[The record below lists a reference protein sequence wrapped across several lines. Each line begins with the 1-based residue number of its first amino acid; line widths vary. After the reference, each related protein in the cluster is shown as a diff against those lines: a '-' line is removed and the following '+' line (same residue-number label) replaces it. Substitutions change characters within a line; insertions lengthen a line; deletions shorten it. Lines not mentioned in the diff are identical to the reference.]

1 MYPWRFCQTH
11 QFLIYKQILLFPPS
25 PHPPSPPSH
34 PPSPPT
40 PFSSSHSNETNNTEA
55 GGQTYM
61 YGQAHLFASFCQRAI
76 HPHSG
81 KRSTHEDTTSSRYS
95 AHVMTAAEESTSF
108 PCSSRQA
115 AFGKLNLG
123 SLDLPFYIH
132 SLGTETHPM
141 LLPPPL
147 PLSPSLHPPSLPQ
160 SVPLSQDPITSCSSF
175 PSSIPPSSL
184 HPSFLPL
191 YFSFP
196 GRSYTSSLWSLAVCK
211 YEGEVPDYNNFR
223 FKSNCLR

>member
-1 MYPWRFCQTH
+1 
-11 QFLIYKQILLFPPS
+11 
-25 PHPPSPPSH
+25 
-34 PPSPPT
+34 
-40 PFSSSHSNETNNTEA
+40 
-55 GGQTYM
+55 M

-132 SLGTETHPM
+132 SLGNETHPM

-147 PLSPSLHPPSLPQ
+147 SPISIPPSSLLPQ

-175 PSSIPPSSL
+175 PPSIPPSSL
-184 HPSFLPL
+184 CTSHSQAIPILPV
-191 YFSFP
+191 S
-196 GRSYTSSLWSLAVCK
+196 GRLQYANMKGKCPTIIISVSS
-211 YEGEVPDYNNFR
+211 
-223 FKSNCLR
+223 